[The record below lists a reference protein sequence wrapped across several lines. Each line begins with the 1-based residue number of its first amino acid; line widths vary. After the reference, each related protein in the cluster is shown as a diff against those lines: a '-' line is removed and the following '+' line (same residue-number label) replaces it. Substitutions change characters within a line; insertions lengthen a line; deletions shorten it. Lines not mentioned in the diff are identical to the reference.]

1 MDTLEVIVLIPRV
14 VMIDD
19 QLQAWIPFVNSYVL
33 FDWFIKVNNTSEL
46 ATN

>member
-19 QLQAWIPFVNSYVL
+19 QLQAWIPFCEQL
-33 FDWFIKVNNTSEL
+33 RAF
-46 ATN
+46 